1 MNSQEPFECETESDK
16 LAQLYMK
23 LNATSQQDALNRI
36 ADLKTISSSTEAS
49 INEILNIDFHIARR
63 DLRNKSI
70 AQKLTMLSI
79 IGKRLRTLTDVANCP
94 EVLSFEE
101 LATRDN

>member
-36 ADLKTISSSTEAS
+36 ADLKQ
-49 INEILNIDFHIARR
+49 LVQ
-63 DLRNKSI
+63 
-70 AQKLTMLSI
+70 AQ
-79 IGKRLRTLTDVANCP
+79 RLQLMKY
-94 EVLSFEE
+94 
-101 LATRDN
+101 

>member
-36 ADLKTISSSTEAS
+36 ADLKTISSSTEAQ
-49 INEILNIDFHIARR
+49 LM
-63 DLRNKSI
+63 KY
-70 AQKLTMLSI
+70 
-79 IGKRLRTLTDVANCP
+79 
-94 EVLSFEE
+94 
-101 LATRDN
+101 